1 MTFIDLEKNIT
12 VFLKNESDKPV
23 TYNLKIDDKQS
34 KLVDI
39 PANSL
44 AAVQIRRK

>member
-1 MTFIDLEKNIT
+1 M
-12 VFLKNESDKPV
+12 
-23 TYNLKIDDKQS
+23 YNLKIDNKQS